1 MPDRFPQE
9 AVLRDGRRVMIRP
22 FAEHDTESLFSFFQ
36 RLPTDIRR
44 FAWDNIEDRSLI
56 ETWGGNI
63 DYSRVLP
70 LVAVNGH
77 HNKIVADATMHC
89 RDRGPLRLVGR
100 VKWLLDPEYRGQ
112 GLGITLVNNFI
123 SIARDYGLRHLSCMP
138 IADLE
143 EDAIQTL
150 TDLGFEKYSIPDY
163 GADPDGRA
171 YDMVKLVLKL

>member
-9 AVLRDGRRVMIRP
+9 AVLRDGKRVLIRP
-22 FAEHDTESLFSFFQ
+22 FAEHDTQTLFDFFQ
-36 RLPTDIRR
+36 RLPMEIRR
-44 FAWDNIEDRSLI
+44 FAWDNIDDPHLI
-56 ETWGGNI
+56 DTWGANI

-70 LVAVNGH
+70 LIAVNGH
-77 HNKIVADATMHC
+77 RIVADATLHC

-100 VKWLLDPEYRGQ
+100 IKWLLDPEYRGQ

-143 EDAIQTL
+143 SDAIRTL
-150 TDLGFEKYSIPDY
+150 TDLGFEKYSIPGY
-163 GADPDGRA
+163 GADPDGSA
-171 YDMVKLVLKL
+171 YDMVKLVLRL

>member
-9 AVLRDGRRVMIRP
+9 VVLRDGRRVLIRS
-22 FAEHDTESLFSFFQ
+22 FAEHDTQALYRFFH
-36 RLPTDIRR
+36 RLPVEIRR
-44 FAWDNIEDRSLI
+44 TAWDNIEDPALI
-56 ETWGGNI
+56 ETWGSNI

-70 LVAVNGH
+70 LIALNGQQ
-77 HNKIVADATMHC
+77 IVADATLHT

-100 VKWLLDPEYRGQ
+100 IKWLLDPEYRAQ

-123 SIARDYGLRHLSCMP
+123 SIARDHGLRHLSCMP

-143 EDAIQTL
+143 KDAIQTL
-150 TDLGFEKYSIPDY
+150 TELGFEKYSIPEY

>member
-9 AVLRDGRRVMIRP
+9 AVLRDGKRVLIRP
-22 FAEHDTESLFSFFQ
+22 FAEHDTQALFDFFQ
-36 RLPTDIRR
+36 QLPADIRR
-44 FAWDNIEDRSLI
+44 FAWDNIDDPTLI
-56 ETWGGNI
+56 DKWGANL

-70 LVAVNGH
+70 LIAVNGH
-77 HNKIVADATMHC
+77 RIVADATMHC

-100 VKWLLDPEYRGQ
+100 IKWLLNPEYRGQ

-143 EDAIQTL
+143 ADAIQTL
-150 TDLGFEKYSIPDY
+150 TELGFQKYAIPGY
-163 GADPDGRA
+163 GADPDGAA

>member
-9 AVLRDGRRVMIRP
+9 AVLRDGRRVLIRP
-22 FAEHDTESLFSFFQ
+22 FSEHDTQALFDFFQ
-36 RLPTDIRR
+36 RLPMEIRR
-44 FAWDNIEDRSLI
+44 FAWDNIDDPTLI
-56 ETWGGNI
+56 DNWGANI

-70 LVAVNGH
+70 LIALHGQE
-77 HNKIVADATMHC
+77 IVADATMHC

-100 VKWLLDPEYRGQ
+100 IKWLLDPEYHSQ

-143 EDAIQTL
+143 ADAIHTL
-150 TDLGFEKYSIPDY
+150 TDLGFEKYPISDY
-163 GADPDGRA
+163 GADPDGKA

>member
-9 AVLRDGRRVMIRP
+9 AVLRDGRRVLIRP
-22 FAEHDTESLFSFFQ
+22 FAEHDTNALFDFFQ
-36 RLPTDIRR
+36 GLPAEIRR
-44 FAWDNIEDRSLI
+44 FAWDPIDDPALI
-56 ETWGGNI
+56 DSWGANI

-70 LVAVNGH
+70 LIAVNGGR
-77 HNKIVADATMHC
+77 IVADATMHC

-100 VKWLLDPEYRGQ
+100 IKWLLDPEYRAQ

-143 EDAIQTL
+143 ADAIQTL
-150 TDLGFEKYSIPDY
+150 TDLGFEQYSIPGY
-163 GADPDGRA
+163 GADPDGKA
-171 YDMVKLVLKL
+171 YDMVKLVLRL

>member
-9 AVLRDGRRVMIRP
+9 AVLRDGKRVLIRP
-22 FAEHDTESLFSFFQ
+22 FAEHDTQALFDFFQ
-36 RLPTDIRR
+36 QLPADIRR
-44 FAWDNIEDRSLI
+44 FAWDNIDDPTLI
-56 ETWGGNI
+56 DKWGANL

-70 LVAVNGH
+70 LIAVNGH
-77 HNKIVADATMHC
+77 RIVADATMHC

-100 VKWLLDPEYRGQ
+100 IKWLLNPEYRGQ

-138 IADLE
+138 VADLE
-143 EDAIQTL
+143 ADAIQTL
-150 TDLGFEKYSIPDY
+150 TELGFQKYAIPGY
-163 GADPDGRA
+163 GADPDGAA